1 MKTKIIKGIS
11 SSWSLL
17 GHPGGLLRRPSADK
31 WFSLSLG
38 GQKIGYLHE
47 SSAPRRTGA
56 GTSRETRIEM
66 KMTFNR
72 LGNKVEMATIST
84 TREDDSGRI
93 LSFETEVKPSSQAM
107 RTEGLVAGREIR
119 LTRWSGDTSYTRNIP
134 FEGDFWVLGES
145 APLPYHGWPARGC
158 HIYQTFSP
166 ELSQVVKGERRVLGR
181 EPVEGL
187 GGQAALKIEESLAG
201 IPMKRTIWLNGSG
214 EEIRTSDPTPF
225 GDVLGVL
232 SDKTEALRGAD
243 SGNLPE
249 ERYQQSLALS
259 NVRLPRARDIDS
271 VTIRIRHL
279 KPELGWPDFPGP
291 YQTALSKTAEELVLR
306 IDRPALPRKGP
317 AQASGPE
324 DLEANAYLDTTDP
337 MIRKTAEKIAG
348 KIHDPFDKAIAL
360 RNWVGANMTF
370 DLGIVSPPA
379 REVIRNRRG
388 TCVGYAM
395 LLTTL
400 ARSAGIPARFLMGY
414 VYLNGIWGGH
424 AWTEVFIHGS
434 WVPLDAAVIGPG
446 IADAARFH
454 FSRSNLASGIGEA
467 SLGGIQVYGAINV
480 EIAEFRLAGRTIRV
494 PAGQKLYE
502 VSGDAYLNPGLGLGV
517 SKPEGFT
524 FADLDKT
531 WPDNTLLRMTG
542 PGGASVRI
550 LQETA
555 GPDQEPR
562 TLAYRLIE
570 EAGIKG
576 MREDGRILGRPA
588 YRVTAEG
595 KSGADLFRWARPFDR
610 GRRRAR
616 SRGTARKR
624 PVYFVDEGLARSGL
638 NLERPLKGTATR

>member
-1 MKTKIIKGIS
+1 MKTKIIKGIIIALVVLAIQAVS
-11 SSWSLL
+11 A
-17 GHPGGLLRRPSADK
+17 GGPGADK

-38 GQKIGYLHE
+38 GQKVGYLHE
-47 SSAPRRTGA
+47 SSLPEGPGA

-93 LSFETEVKPSSQAM
+93 LSFETEVKLSSQAM
-107 RTEGLVAGREIR
+107 RTEGLVAGGEIR
-119 LTRWSGDTSYTRNIP
+119 LTMSTGDTSHKRSIP
-134 FEGDFWVLGES
+134 FEGDLLG
-145 APLPYHGWPARGC
+145 PRG
-158 HIYQTFSP
+158 IRALSLSRLTDPGDAISYQTFSP
-166 ELSQVVKGERRVLGR
+166 ELSQVVKGERKVLGR
-181 EPVEGL
+181 EPVEGP

-225 GDVLGVL
+225 GDVLGIL
-232 SDKTEALRGAD
+232 TDKTEALRGAE

-271 VTIRIRHL
+271 VTIKIRHL

-291 YQTALSKTAEELVLR
+291 YQTVLSKTAEELVLR

-317 AQASGPE
+317 AQDSGPE

-337 MIRKTAEKIAG
+337 MIRETAEKIAG
-348 KIHDPFDKAIAL
+348 KIHDPFDKAVAL

-395 LLTTL
+395 LLTAL

-424 AWTEVFIHGS
+424 AWTEVFIDGS
-434 WVPLDAAVIGPG
+434 WVPLDAAVMGPG

-467 SLGGIQVYGAINV
+467 SLGGIQVYGAVNV
-480 EIAEFRLAGRTIRV
+480 EISEFRLAGRTIRV

-502 VSGDAYLNPGLGLGV
+502 VSGDAYLNTGLGLGIV
-517 SKPEGFT
+517 KPAGFV
-524 FADLDKT
+524 FADLDRT

-542 PGGASVRI
+542 PGGISVRV
-550 LQETA
+550 LQENT

-562 TLAYRLIE
+562 ALAYRLLE
-570 EAGIKG
+570 EAGVEGI
-576 MREDGRILGRPA
+576 RADGKILGRPI
-588 YRVTAEG
+588 YRISAER
-595 KSGADLFRWARPFDR
+595 KSGAAFFDGSDIWILVSEGPR
-610 GRRRAR
+610 AASLLEKVLAALSLKRR
-616 SRGTARKR
+616 
-624 PVYFVDEGLARSGL
+624 
-638 NLERPLKGTATR
+638 